1 MTGSPGGPVPGDQAG
16 ALLALMAGLEPALS
30 TEAVLGALGQAA
42 ARPDGQRRI
51 AAAVVAQPDL
61 LTGQG
66 ARAPLPSVLRF
77 ISALARA
84 GAAAVVEPP
93 CPRCGR
99 QRPLDVAVDGLR
111 VCGGCRSK
119 ARELRCGRCGKV
131 PPPAARSAAGRCPTV
146 TAAAADARPGTAPAA
161 ARPRHTAPASRPAAP
176 QHRTGRRSRSRR
188 HARAVE
194 IRQQASDLIGT
205 LADTASGQQAL
216 FASPGARRG
225 TRPTETARI
234 LHRLITELATLAT
247 AATVTKRTTKRRPP
261 AGTPQTSPLFD
272 NGDLND
278 A

>member
-1 MTGSPGGPVPGDQAG
+1 
-16 ALLALMAGLEPALS
+16 
-30 TEAVLGALGQAA
+30 
-42 ARPDGQRRI
+42 
-51 AAAVVAQPDL
+51 
-61 LTGQG
+61 
-66 ARAPLPSVLRF
+66 
-77 ISALARA
+77 
-84 GAAAVVEPP
+84 
-93 CPRCGR
+93 
-99 QRPLDVAVDGLR
+99 
-111 VCGGCRSK
+111 
-119 ARELRCGRCGKV
+119 
-131 PPPAARSAAGRCPTV
+131 V
-146 TAAAADARPGTAPAA
+146 TAAARCPVCGGQVPDRDRSRGGRKARYCSSGCKAKAYRARQQAGGSAAPDRPPLPAA
-161 ARPRHTAPASRPAAP
+161 D
-176 QHRTGRRSRSRR
+176 R

-216 FASPGARRG
+216 FASPGASRG